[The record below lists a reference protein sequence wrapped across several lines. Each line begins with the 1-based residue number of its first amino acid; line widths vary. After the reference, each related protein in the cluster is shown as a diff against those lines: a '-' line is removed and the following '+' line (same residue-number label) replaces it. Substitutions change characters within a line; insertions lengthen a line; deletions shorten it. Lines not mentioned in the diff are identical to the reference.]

1 MFSFSLLSIN
11 PANSPFVRVLKRF
24 PGSTSGKESVCNAGN
39 TVDSVCG
46 FDPCV
51 RRIPWKRKW
60 QPIPV
65 FLPGKS
71 QGLRSLV
78 GCIPWGRIELD
89 MSEATECKCFKGWEA
104 RGCLFSISTSYGVS
118 ISNWIIL
125 QFIFSGYFWHWLALP
140 QKQKLGWSLGYKL
153 LIFYVTTPVHR
164 RKRGRNEWFSCN
176 KSFTKP
182 WPN

>member
-1 MFSFSLLSIN
+1 MG
-11 PANSPFVRVLKRF
+11 F
-24 PGSTSGKESVCNAGN
+24 PGSSDDVGKESVCNVGDLGSTSGKESVCNAGN

-89 MSEATECKCFKGWEA
+89 MSEATECKCFKG
-104 RGCLFSISTSYGVS
+104 
-118 ISNWIIL
+118 
-125 QFIFSGYFWHWLALP
+125 
-140 QKQKLGWSLGYKL
+140 
-153 LIFYVTTPVHR
+153 
-164 RKRGRNEWFSCN
+164 
-176 KSFTKP
+176 
-182 WPN
+182 